1 MKVILNEDNKNLGK
15 KKGDIINVSDG
26 FAFNSLIPNGMASPA
41 TKETM
46 AELERQKAQ
55 DEAVQV
61 DKVKAVQENAK
72 KLDKKKVNIISK
84 AEGNKLFG
92 SVDKKQIA
100 EAIKEQH
107 KIDVEENMVILAE
120 PIKEL
125 TTLEIVID
133 YGNKAKAGVIL
144 TISSK

>member
-15 KKGDIINVSDG
+15 KKGDIVNVSDG
-26 FAFNSLIPNGMASPA
+26 FAFNSLIPGGMANPV

-46 AELERQKAQ
+46 TELERQKAQ
-55 DEAVQV
+55 DEVAQTE
-61 DKVKAVQENAK
+61 KVKVAQENAK

-92 SVDKKQIA
+92 SVDKKQIV

-107 KIDVEENMVILAE
+107 KIDVEKDMVVLAE

-125 TTLEIVID
+125 TTLEVMID
-133 YGNKAKAGVIL
+133 YGNEAKAGVIL